1 MREFLAFPF
10 FMLAKGFAEVASF
23 IDDEPVIIFSLREAV
38 EIDDDNIEDIMKQID
53 EEENK

>member
-38 EIDDDNIEDIMKQID
+38 EIDDDNIEDIMDQID
-53 EEENK
+53 KEK